1 MRIIAST
8 FIIAALA
15 VLGGCNSGTKVA
27 TCKCDPCTCASPC
40 PCTQAQASLGMMND
54 SCPMSGRP
62 VNMESPS
69 SSWNGQTVG
78 FCCNGCKG
86 RFDAADDN
94 GKSDMVA
101 KAK

>member
-1 MRIIAST
+1 
-8 FIIAALA
+8 
-15 VLGGCNSGTKVA
+15 
-27 TCKCDPCTCASPC
+27 
-40 PCTQAQASLGMMND
+40 MND